1 MPRKEPSI
9 APSEREMDIMKVFW
23 EVGEA
28 PVRTIHRKMA
38 PNGEFALTTIQ
49 TLVRLM
55 AAKGFLQVR
64 SVNRTLYYKPCY
76 TIEQAGS
83 RFLHKVFDGA
93 MDRLVLSMLR
103 AENLSA
109 EELGEI
115 EKLIAHARAEKQKPL
130 EEKQKPR
137 KEKREEDQQ

>member
-1 MPRKEPSI
+1 MPRQGSSP
-9 APSEREMDIMKVFW
+9 APSDRELDILKVFW

-28 PVRTIHRKMA
+28 PVRTIHQKMA

-49 TLVRLM
+49 TLVRIM
-55 AAKGFLQVR
+55 ADKGFLQVR
-64 SVNRTLYYKPCY
+64 NVNRTLYYKPAY

-93 MDRLVLSMLR
+93 VDRLVLSMLR

-109 EELGEI
+109 EELAEI
-115 EKLIAHARAEKQKPL
+115 EQLIVQA
-130 EEKQKPR
+130 R
-137 KEKREEDQQ
+137 KEKENQS

>member
-1 MPRKEPSI
+1 MPRKTPTI
-9 APSEREMDIMKVFW
+9 APSEREMDILKVFW

-28 PVRTIHRKMA
+28 PVRVIHQKMA
-38 PNGEFALTTIQ
+38 PNGEFAITTIQ

-55 AAKGFLQVR
+55 ATKGFLKVR
-64 SVNRTLYYKPCY
+64 NINRTLYYKPTY

-93 MDRLVLSMLR
+93 VDRLVLSMLR

-115 EKLIAHARAEKQKPL
+115 EKLIAKVRKEKQK
-130 EEKQKPR
+130 
-137 KEKREEDQQ
+137 EDKS

>member
-1 MPRKEPSI
+1 MPRKRSRS
-9 APSEREMDIMKVFW
+9 APSERELDILKVFW

-28 PVRTIHRKMA
+28 PVRTIHQKMA

-49 TLVRLM
+49 TLVRIM
-55 AAKGFLQVR
+55 ADKGFLKVR
-64 SVNRTLYYKPCY
+64 NVNRTLYYKPTY

-93 MDRLVLSMLR
+93 VDRLVLSMLR

-109 EELGEI
+109 EELAEI
-115 EKLIAHARAEKQKPL
+115 EQLIVQA
-130 EEKQKPR
+130 R
-137 KEKREEDQQ
+137 KEKEDQS

>member
-1 MPRKEPSI
+1 MPRKESTA
-9 APSEREMDIMKVFW
+9 APSEREMDIMKIFW

-49 TLVRLM
+49 TLVRIM
-55 AAKGFLQVR
+55 AKKGFLKVR
-64 SVNRTLYYKPCY
+64 NVNRTLYYKPCY
-76 TIEQAGS
+76 TIEQVSS

-93 MDRLVLSMLR
+93 VDRLVLSMLR

-109 EELGEI
+109 EELREI
-115 EKLIAHARAEKQKPL
+115 ETLIEKA
-130 EEKQKPR
+130 R
-137 KEKREEDQQ
+137 KEKQREETKS

>member
-1 MPRKEPSI
+1 MPRKEQKA
-9 APSEREMDIMKVFW
+9 APSEREMDILKVFW

-28 PVRTIHRKMA
+28 SVRTIHRKMA

-49 TLVRLM
+49 TLIRIM
-55 AAKGFLQVR
+55 AGKGFLKVR
-64 SVNRTLYYKPCY
+64 NIRRTLYYKPTY

-93 MDRLVLSMLR
+93 VDRLVLSMLR

-109 EELGEI
+109 EELREI
-115 EKLIAHARAEKQKPL
+115 EKLIAKA
-130 EEKQKPR
+130 R
-137 KEKREEDQQ
+137 KEKENQS